1 MCHCSLESRHLLYLQ
16 LRKSILESQILCTAD
31 DLIHLGGL
39 ALQAEIGD
47 FQHSMKFTDY
57 FTVSYYLPEG
67 VYQRHKEM
75 AKYLRNS
82 HFCKRGLHS
91 KEAEQQFIR
100 YAQQLKEYGSHLY
113 SAVWTM
119 ESSNSCDAYVA
130 ISLNGIAVLERSP
143 QINRDKDDC
152 LNSSYQRKVYASFD
166 WLEIENL
173 CFSKHI
179 LYVVARKSD
188 SLKAKENTKI
198 KYKFKMDGKK

>member
-1 MCHCSLESRHLLYLQ
+1 MIFFLLL
-16 LRKSILESQILCTAD
+16 SCE
-31 DLIHLGGL
+31 
-39 ALQAEIGD
+39 GD

-57 FTVSYYLPEG
+57 FTVSHYLPEG

-82 HFCKRGLHS
+82 HFCKRGLNP

-100 YAQQLKEYGSHLY
+100 YAQQLKEYGSHLC
-113 SAVWTM
+113 SATWSTND
-119 ESSNSCDAYVA
+119 SNAMCDVYVA
-130 ISLNGIAVLERSP
+130 ISLNGIALLERSS
-143 QINRDKDDC
+143 QSNRDKDNEKFRDRSA
-152 LNSSYQRKVYASFD
+152 LYQRKVYANFD

-179 LYVVARKSD
+179 LYVVVRKSE
-188 SLKAKENTKI
+188 SLKAKANSKT

>member
-1 MCHCSLESRHLLYLQ
+1 MESRHLLYLQ
-16 LRKSILESQILCTAD
+16 LRKSVLESQIVCNDD

-82 HFCKRGLHS
+82 HFCKRGLNP

-100 YAQQLKEYGSHLY
+100 YAQQLKEYGSHLC
-113 SAVWTM
+113 SAVWTTD
-119 ESSNSCDAYVA
+119 SNTTCDVYVA
-130 ISLNGIAVLERSP
+130 ISLNGIAILERSP
-143 QINRDKDDC
+143 QFNRDKDNEKIRDR
-152 LNSSYQRKVYASFD
+152 NSLYQRKVHANFD

-179 LYVVARKSD
+179 LYVVVRKSE
-188 SLKAKENTKI
+188 SLKAKGNTKI